1 VDVGKGSIDEPDLI
15 VEAGPGLRAIMA
27 QEISPAEALESGLA
41 RITGDPKFFELF
53 AKVFR
58 I

>member
-1 VDVGKGSIDEPDLI
+1 
-15 VEAGPGLRAIMA
+15 MA